1 MSFSCRFPLVN
12 KNCVHWVSRA
22 IENLANERWDFN
34 TKNLIYTDILNVG
47 DFAPDKAAQKKKFKL
62 TNKNVN
68 TIFNRE
74 IKIVP

>member
-47 DFAPDKAAQKKKFKL
+47 DYCARLGSPKEEIQINKQKCKYYF
-62 TNKNVN
+62 
-68 TIFNRE
+68 
-74 IKIVP
+74 